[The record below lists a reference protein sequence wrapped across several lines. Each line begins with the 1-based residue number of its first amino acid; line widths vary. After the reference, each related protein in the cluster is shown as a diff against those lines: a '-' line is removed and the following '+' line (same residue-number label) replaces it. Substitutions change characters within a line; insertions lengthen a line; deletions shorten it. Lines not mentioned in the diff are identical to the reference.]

1 MSRANRPLGPAILLA
16 GIVLVAVNMR
26 PVITAVG
33 PVLPQVGDDVGLGAA
48 ALGTLGAVPVLA
60 FAVVSPLVHPLLR
73 RFGLERT
80 VLVAL
85 LVLGL
90 GTVLRS
96 LPGPAANLWVGT
108 AVIGATVAVGN
119 VALPVAVKRDFPLQ
133 VPRTTGTYVATQTVF
148 AALASGLAVPLA
160 GLGTWRLSLGIWVVA
175 IAAAVAFWLPRLR
188 HGTSGA
194 RTDGVRADGR
204 APDDAARGPAD
215 GAARRHAPGA
225 ARREGPGASRDGVR
239 AGATR
244 GEVPAGI
251 GSDVQRHRSVWRAPL
266 AWQVAAYMGLQST
279 PFYVLIT
286 WLPSIEQDLGIGAAE
301 AGWHLFGYLAA
312 AIVANLLAPS
322 LMRIGKDQRFAAV
335 AVAAL
340 MVVAT
345 LGVTLWPGGIVL
357 WVVVM
362 GLSSGAALVV
372 TLSLVGLRS
381 YDHRTASQL
390 SAMSQSLGYALAGSA
405 LVLAGLLRDATG
417 PGPLLL
423 VCLAGVALAQLAL
436 GVLVGRHQVLLS
448 GS

>member
-1 MSRANRPLGPAILLA
+1 MSRTNRPLGPAILLA

-33 PVLPQVGDDVGLGAA
+33 PVLPQVGEDVGLGAA

-80 VLVAL
+80 VLAAL

-175 IAAAVAFWLPRLR
+175 ITAAVALWLPRLR
-188 HGTSGA
+188 RGTSDA
-194 RTDGVRADGR
+194 RTDAAREDGR
-204 APDDAARGPAD
+204 APAGSAGEPADGPAD
-215 GAARRHAPGA
+215 GAARRAAPGA
-225 ARREGPGASRDGVR
+225 
-239 AGATR
+239 
-244 GEVPAGI
+244 AGI

-322 LMRIGKDQRFAAV
+322 LMRVGEDQRFAAV

-357 WVVVM
+357 WVVLM

-448 GS
+448 D